1 MTSVRGLLTIATL
14 TLLEARRRR
23 ISLAALLGGAAF
35 VAIFAVAVHFIHGE
49 QVNRATPFALAR
61 VQLEA
66 LTLAG
71 LYASNLLV
79 AAAAVLLPV
88 DTLSGEIA
96 SGVIQTLAVKPIPRR
111 AIVLGKALAYWI
123 MLAGYVVL
131 MVGGVALA
139 MGLAVGFWQPHV
151 PAGIGLML
159 LEATVLLAIVMAGGV
174 RLGTVANGI
183 MGFAF
188 YGVAFIGSWIE
199 QIGVALGST
208 DARYIG
214 TLISLAS
221 PTDALWRLAMHVLEP
236 PVMAQVMLTPFTP
249 VSVPSVAMVWW
260 AVGFAVAALWLA
272 VRGFETRPL

>member
-1 MTSVRGLLTIATL
+1 MRGLLTIARL
-14 TLLEARRRR
+14 TLLEAKRRR

-35 VAIFAVAVHFIHGE
+35 VLIFAVAVYFIHGE
-49 QVNRATPFALAR
+49 QLDRATPFVSAR

-71 LYASNLLV
+71 LYAANLLV

-96 SGVIQTLAVKPIPRR
+96 SGVMQTLAAKPISRR

-139 MGLAVGFWQPHV
+139 MGLVVGFWQPHV
-151 PAGIGLML
+151 LAGMALML
-159 LEATVLLAIVMAGGV
+159 LEATVLLSIVIAGGV

-183 MGFAF
+183 TGFAF
-188 YGVAFIGSWIE
+188 YGVAFIGGWIE
-199 QIGVALGST
+199 QIGAALGST

-221 PTDALWRLAMHVLEP
+221 PTDALWRLATHILEP
-236 PVMAQVMLTPFTP
+236 PVMSQVMLTPFTP
-249 VSVPSVAMVWW
+249 ISVPSAAMVWW
-260 AVGFAVAALWLA
+260 AAGFAIAALWLA
-272 VRGFETRPL
+272 VRRFETRPL